1 MLWSQF
7 PPRLAA
13 QSVRQVGLE
22 AVLQRSLRDIPRQ
35 SLEHSQPPKCWQATP
50 ARLSLAARAF
60 CSGSAPG
67 EAPPQRVL
75 RGGRRSSGSGRLPQT
90 LHANLW
96 RRPRD
101 DDVAI
106 NKDFDSLPLSKGT
119 LQALREKF
127 GFEAMSEVQQQVLPT
142 ALSSTRDLVVRA
154 HTGTGKT
161 LAYLIPALEAVLAA
175 PASERGVSAL
185 VVTPTRELSL
195 QVANEAEM
203 LFSSYKIGI
212 VTLIGGSSQRQ
223 DQVTLRRKKPRLIV
237 GTPGRLLEHFER
249 TYLFPSLF
257 EQLHILVLDEAD
269 RLLSMGFLEDVK
281 EIIAYLPV
289 RRRSLLF
296 SATIPQQV
304 LDIAA
309 RACRGNYD
317 FIDCIGEEASPTASM
332 VDQSY
337 AVFPGHQLMTA
348 LYNLL
353 MTEIARDKYTY
364 KVLVFFPTARMTTFM
379 AQFFRQQLR
388 FAVYEIHRRRDAEAR
403 QVTQDRFKGERS
415 GVLFSSDVSARGMD
429 YPGVTLVVQFGAPAT
444 RELYIHRVGRTARAG
459 REGRAVL
466 LLGQLEQG
474 FLRAVEDLPV
484 EPMDTADSL
493 QRSNELLVKAT
504 TSWVASAPLRSA
516 ATAAFASLLVH
527 YKATHRI
534 LCMMDDDAIQAAG
547 DILLGCGLVDQPVV
561 PKRLAVM
568 LGLENNPLIQIASP
582 LGEQELW
589 EQTEVSGRKP
599 WRG

>member
-1 MLWSQF
+1 MRLPWPRFKAQALGASAAYHGKVVASSLARHCGRDSVF
-7 PPRLAA
+7 PPRVACRGLPLAA
-13 QSVRQVGLE
+13 PQVRE
-22 AVLQRSLRDIPRQ
+22 FCRDA
-35 SLEHSQPPKCWQATP
+35 AT
-50 ARLSLAARAF
+50 
-60 CSGSAPG
+60 GV
-67 EAPPQRVL
+67 PPQRPGSG
-75 RGGRRSSGSGRLPQT
+75 RQGRRSSRRIPDESDLAAAPPAAGSDFESLT
-90 LHANLW
+90 LS
-96 RRPRD
+96 R
-101 DDVAI
+101 
-106 NKDFDSLPLSKGT
+106 GT

-127 GFEAMSEVQQQVLPT
+127 GYEAMSEVQRLVLPT
-142 ALSSTRDLVVRA
+142 AMGSSRDLVVRA

-161 LAYLIPALEAVLAA
+161 LTFLIPVLEALVAA
-175 PASERGVSAL
+175 PPSERGVGAL
-185 VVTPTRELSL
+185 VVAPTRELSL
-195 QVANEAEM
+195 QIANEAEM
-203 LFSSYKIGI
+203 LFSYYNIGI
-212 VTLIGGSSQRQ
+212 VTLIGGSSHRQ
-223 DQVTLRRKKPRLIV
+223 DQVALRRKKPRLIV

-249 TYLFPSLF
+249 TYLFPTLF
-257 EQLHILVLDEAD
+257 EQLQILVLDEAD
-269 RLLSMGFLEDVK
+269 RLLGMGFLEDVK

-289 RRRSLLF
+289 RRRSMLF
-296 SATIPQQV
+296 SATISRHV
-304 LDIAA
+304 LDVAA

-317 FIDCIGEEASPTASM
+317 HLDCVGDEATPTASM

-337 AVFPGHQLMTA
+337 AMFPGHQLMPA

-353 MTEIARDKYTY
+353 MGEIARDRYTY
-364 KVLVFFPTARMTTFM
+364 KVLVFFPTARLTTFM

-388 FAVYEIHRRRDAEAR
+388 FAVFEIHRRRDAEDRLA
-403 QVTQDRFKGERS
+403 TQDRFKGERC

-466 LLGQLEQG
+466 LLGELEQG
-474 FLRAVEDLPV
+474 FLRAVDDLPIS
-484 EPMDTADSL
+484 PLLKADSL
-493 QRSNELLVKAT
+493 QRSNELLVTAT

-534 LCMMDDDAIQAAG
+534 LHVMDDEAIQAAG

-568 LGLENNPLIQIASP
+568 LGLENNPLLQVAAP

-589 EQTEVSGRKP
+589 EQTEITRRKP